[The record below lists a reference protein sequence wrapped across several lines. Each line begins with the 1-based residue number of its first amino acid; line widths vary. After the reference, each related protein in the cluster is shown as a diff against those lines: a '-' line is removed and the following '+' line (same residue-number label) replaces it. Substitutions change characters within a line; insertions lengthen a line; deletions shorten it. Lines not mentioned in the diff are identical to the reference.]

1 MKYFVYIAAVAAFTS
16 ACGVKGDLVRE
27 PGTEPPVVVTSTI
40 KDASTEPTKPRGTL
54 F

>member
-1 MKYFVYIAAVAAFTS
+1 MKHIILIGLAGALLS

-27 PGTEPPVVVTSTI
+27 PGTEPPVVATSTI
-40 KDASTEPTKPRGTL
+40 KDASTEPSKPRGTL